1 MTNQDFES
9 GTIVKDDKAQKHIFF
24 LITVLMIYPLPQM
37 AIDIYLPS
45 WPNMSAFF
53 GVHHHLIQLSLTI
66 YILFLGFSQIF
77 YGVLCDFYSRKKLLM
92 LGIGLFILGC
102 LGSVVSHN
110 IWFLIASRIIQA
122 LGLGCGFTI
131 ASSLLADAYTGK
143 DLARVLSYS
152 AMVYALSLILA
163 PVIGSFI
170 EHYLSW
176 RDNFFF
182 MIFYALV
189 LLFCIQCFVHL
200 QSFDKKN
207 EVCLRSVFN
216 NYLAIMK
223 STEFW
228 LFCLCLI
235 CGYGVIV
242 VFNLLGPFLLMEK
255 LHVSVMDYGFLLFIV
270 GLAYFFGSWVNG
282 KTLDRGIRRN
292 VFVGIFIMIIS
303 AMGLLAC
310 SIQSFFDLRF
320 IVGLVAASV
329 FSVGFIYPN
338 CFSIIMDLFQG
349 KSYVSSLVGS
359 MILLGVSGIG
369 SVITSLH
376 LSGLMDLSLMFIS
389 LSVFVL
395 VFFLVG
401 LRLKSI

>member
-1 MTNQDFES
+1 MTNQSLDSE
-9 GTIVKDDKAQKHIFF
+9 IILKDEKTQKHMFF

-53 GVHHHLIQLSLTI
+53 GVHHHLVQLSLTI
-66 YILFLGFSQIF
+66 YILFLGFSQIL

-92 LGIGLFILGC
+92 LGISLFIFGC
-102 LGSVVSHN
+102 LGCFISHN
-110 IWFLIASRIIQA
+110 IWFLIASRVVQA
-122 LGLGCGFTI
+122 IGLGCGFTI
-131 ASSLLADAYTGK
+131 ASTLLADAYTGK

-163 PVIGSFI
+163 PVVGSFI

-176 RDNFFF
+176 QDNFFF
-182 MIFYALV
+182 MIFYALA
-189 LLFCIQCFVHL
+189 LLICIQCFVHL
-200 QSFDKKN
+200 PDFEKKN
-207 EVCLRSVFN
+207 NISLHSIFS

-223 STEFW
+223 STAFW

-270 GLAYFFGSWVNG
+270 GLAYFLGSWVNG
-282 KTLDRGIRRN
+282 KTLDRGVQRN
-292 VFVGIFIMIIS
+292 IFVGIFIMIIS
-303 AMGLLAC
+303 AMGLLVC

-359 MILLGVSGIG
+359 LILLGVSAIG